1 MGGSKVGCPQMVVLQ
16 MGVLD
21 LGRGAAPP
29 PKKRQKKTGEGATLL
44 ALMGSVSRKQYT
56 AAQTQSQAV
65 VLGDFALQLR
75 AK

>member
-1 MGGSKVGCPQMVVLQ
+1 

-29 PKKRQKKTGEGATLL
+29 KKGQKKTGEGATLL
-44 ALMGSVSRKQYT
+44 ALMGSVSREQYT
-56 AAQTQSQAV
+56 ATQTQSQAV